1 MTAKELIQLM
11 PAAFK
16 AETAGD
22 LEAVIQ
28 YEISEPMHCV
38 IRDGACEVH
47 EGTHDNPTV
56 TIKMADEDLVNLMT
70 GELDGMTAFMT
81 GKLKLDGDMML
92 AQRLGS
98 LFDATRLE
106 A

>member
-1 MTAKELIQLM
+1 VTAKELIQLM

-16 AETAGD
+16 AETAGNMD
-22 LEAVIQ
+22 AIIQ
-28 YEISEPMHCV
+28 YDISEPMYCI
-38 IRDGACEVH
+38 IRSGACEVAEGMH
-47 EGTHDNPTV
+47 ENPTV
-56 TIKMADEDLVNLMT
+56 TIKMADDDLVNLMT

-92 AQRLGS
+92 AQRLGT

-106 A
+106 T

>member
-11 PAAFK
+11 PDAFK

-22 LEAVIQ
+22 MEAVIQ
-28 YEISEPMHCV
+28 YEISEPVYCV
-38 IRDGACEVH
+38 IRDGACEVV

-56 TIKMADEDLVNLMT
+56 TIKMADDDLVNLMT

-81 GKLKLDGDMML
+81 GKLKLVGDMML
-92 AQRLGS
+92 AQRLGG
-98 LFDATRLE
+98 LFDATQLE
-106 A
+106 Y

>member
-16 AETAGD
+16 PEAAGNM
-22 LEAVIQ
+22 EAIVQ
-28 YEISEPMHCV
+28 YDISEPMYCV
-38 IRDGACEVH
+38 IKDGDCKVA
-47 EGTHDNPTV
+47 EGAHDNPTV
-56 TIKMADEDLVNLMT
+56 TIRMADDDLVNLMT

-92 AQRLGS
+92 AQRLGG
-98 LFDATRLE
+98 LFDAARLE